1 LNGALTQR
9 GEPQKAGLPLFF
21 SGLPYSGGKSD
32 FGFNRLLSKQ
42 AFKAIYLRSK
52 SSIGQE
58 VLPSCHPEIRRPPTT
73 RPSAK
78 IRTSAVSAAL
88 TKTISPGACF
98 AGLEGRLGQNGAEER
113 INLSRGQT
121 CIMS

>member
-21 SGLPYSGGKSD
+21 NGLPYSGGKSD

-52 SSIGQE
+52 SSIA
-58 VLPSCHPEIRRPPTT
+58 VVSPRDSTT
-73 RPSAK
+73 SHDATFSKK

>member
-52 SSIGQE
+52 SSIA
-58 VLPSCHPEIRRPPTT
+58 VVSPRDSTT
-73 RPSAK
+73 SHDTTFSKNPDTGGIGSAD
-78 IRTSAVSAAL
+78 
-88 TKTISPGACF
+88 
-98 AGLEGRLGQNGAEER
+98 EN
-113 INLSRGQT
+113 NLARSVFCGP
-121 CIMS
+121 

>member
-1 LNGALTQR
+1 MSPRDSTTSHDAT
-9 GEPQKAGLPLFF
+9 F
-21 SGLPYSGGKSD
+21 SKNPDIGG
-32 FGFNRLLSKQ
+32 
-42 AFKAIYLRSK
+42 
-52 SSIGQE
+52 
-58 VLPSCHPEIRRPPTT
+58 
-73 RPSAK
+73 
-78 IRTSAVSAAL
+78 SAAL